1 MTTLAVETK
10 ARRLSEAER
19 RGFEERGFIKPL
31 PLFGDDASDHLQARF
46 DELLAK
52 LPDGIDIN
60 RVNCWH
66 KANRWVYDL
75 CCTPAVLN
83 YVEDLLGPEFYLWG
97 CHFFCKL
104 PGGAS
109 EVPWHQDAQYWPLT
123 PHETVTVWLAL
134 YDTDDSNGA
143 MRVVAGSHR
152 VGLVDHGSVEGEQFV
167 LNQAIDESAFAPE
180 DVVTIDL
187 QAGQM
192 SLHDDRLIHGSGP
205 STSGRRRVGLTM
217 RFSPNRVKCDL
228 GVWPNFEAYPM
239 RGADPEPLNPI
250 GEIPQGDDCPTS
262 MFQLSSEF
270 S

>member
-1 MTTLAVETK
+1 MSQLTTSTDV
-10 ARRLSEAER
+10 RRLSQDER
-19 RGFEERGFIKPL
+19 QQFADVGFIKPL
-31 PLFGDDASDHLQARF
+31 PLFGEPTVTQLQNRF

-52 LPDGIDIN
+52 LPEGIDIN

-66 KANRWVYDL
+66 KANRWIYDL
-75 CCTPAVLN
+75 CCLPAIHS
-83 YVEDLLGPEFYLWG
+83 YVEDLLGPDFFLWG

-104 PGGAS
+104 PGSAS

-152 VGLVDHGSVEGEQFV
+152 IGLVDHGSVEGEDYV
-167 LNQAIDESAFAPE
+167 LHQAIDEKQFDPA
-180 DVVTIDL
+180 DIVTIDL

-217 RFSPNRVKCDL
+217 RFSPSRVKCDL
-228 GVWPNFEAYPM
+228 SVWPNFEAYPM
-239 RGADPEPLNPI
+239 SGTDAGHNPV
-250 GEIPQGDDCPTS
+250 GKTPAGDDCPTG

-270 S
+270 A